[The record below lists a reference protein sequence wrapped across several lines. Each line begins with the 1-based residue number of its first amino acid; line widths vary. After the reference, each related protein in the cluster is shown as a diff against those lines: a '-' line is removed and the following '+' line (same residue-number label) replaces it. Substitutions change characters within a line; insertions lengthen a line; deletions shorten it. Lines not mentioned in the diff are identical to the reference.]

1 MPFASSADL
10 LVLHAV
16 RITGMADDAAVAR
29 RFGLDGAQV
38 QELLLDFEA
47 CGWVRRAEFADL
59 RGWGLTDAGRAEGQR
74 RLAAELEEAAAG
86 AAVIDAH
93 AAFVR
98 LNGRFLDAITRWQI
112 RPEPWD
118 AMAPNDHR
126 DHRWDGR
133 VLDTLAEH
141 SRRLRPVD
149 QQLSAQLSR
158 FGGYADRFAA
168 ALDRVERGQ
177 TRWVDGPRIDSCH
190 TVWFELHED
199 LLATLGLERGAGA

>member
-1 MPFASSADL
+1 VPLVSQPDL

-29 RFGLDGAQV
+29 RFRLDDAQV
-38 QELLLDFEA
+38 EELLLDFEA
-47 CGWVRRAEFADL
+47 SGWVRRAEFADL

-74 RLAAELEEAAAG
+74 RLAAELEEAAARD
-86 AAVIDAH
+86 AVVAAH
-93 AAFVR
+93 AAFVQ
-98 LNGRFLDAITRWQI
+98 LNDRFLDAITRWQI

-126 DHRWDGR
+126 DHRWDER
-133 VLDTLAEH
+133 VLGTLAAL

-149 QQLSAQLSR
+149 QQLSAALAR
-158 FGGYADRFAA
+158 FEGYADRFAG
-168 ALDRVERGQ
+168 ALERVDRGQ

-190 TVWFELHED
+190 TVWFEP
-199 LLATLGLERGAGA
+199 TLGLERGAGA